1 MTNAYKAANIGGKDS
16 AQCEAHICFVSQF
29 HIVRHIPK
37 STAVRSINFTRFLLA
52 LSLHN
57 SRQGPPRYLR
67 CRSTGI
73 EWSDFSS
80 LHVHARVFAF
90 ARISRARLSLRRRRA
105 KRPCNRRAACCKLFR
120 STFNTR
126 TRSTYVSHWKW
137 LARIVF
143 SSTIER
149 EYVILS
155 PSGACVPKYLDA
167 IEQDQSV
174 RSGNKPV

>member
-1 MTNAYKAANIGGKDS
+1 MHNMK
-16 AQCEAHICFVSQF
+16 HICFDSQF
-29 HIVRHIPK
+29 RIVRHVPK

-80 LHVHARVFAF
+80 LHVYARVFTF
-90 ARISRARLSLRRRRA
+90 ARTSRARPLRRRRA

-120 STFNTR
+120 SIRAPDRRTCHTGNGLRESFLAQRPNVNT
-126 TRSTYVSHWKW
+126 W
-137 LARIVF
+137 F
-143 SSTIER
+143 SLHQQR
-149 EYVILS
+149 
-155 PSGACVPKYLDA
+155 ACRNV
-167 IEQDQSV
+167 
-174 RSGNKPV
+174 